1 MNANVDILKLPTM
14 LRAFLFSIEAL
25 WAQVSLLNLRTL
37 EPVLKMPVFL
47 FLGRNDRWVPL
58 EFSGIYF
65 DRLTAPSKKLVWF
78 EQSGHKN
85 FVDEPT
91 KFNRAMLEL
100 VRPAAVE
107 KLSASLAAEVC
118 SE

>member
-58 EFSGIYF
+58 EISGIYF
-65 DRLTAPSKKLVWF
+65 DRLTAPSTNSCGSSNPDMRTLLMSR
-78 EQSGHKN
+78 QSSI
-85 FVDEPT
+85 E
-91 KFNRAMLEL
+91 RCW
-100 VRPAAVE
+100 
-107 KLSASLAAEVC
+107 S
-118 SE
+118 